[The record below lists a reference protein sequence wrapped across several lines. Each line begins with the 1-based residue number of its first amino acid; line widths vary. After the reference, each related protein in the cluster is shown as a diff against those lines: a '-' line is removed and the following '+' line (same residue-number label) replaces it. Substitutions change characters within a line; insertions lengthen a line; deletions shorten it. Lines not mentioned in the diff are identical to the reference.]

1 MLIQNWL
8 FGIKFKHNIY
18 KTKMARQVENPHLPP
33 GSLILVT
40 AGNGYVGSHIV
51 DQCLAYGYAVRTT
64 VRSLERNA
72 WLKRDLASRHPNANL
87 DVVEVADLSAPGCF
101 DAALKGVSAMI
112 HTPGFTNME
121 DPDIVEKT
129 IKLTKNALGAVH
141 EANKNGEKVKRFV
154 LTSSSW
160 AVKYPVPNVEAD
172 IPEDQYDESVQK
184 ALSNPDIPEEY
195 RAFMLY
201 VQSKIVGEQTAWEY
215 VKQNTD
221 CGFVL
226 NTVIPATCIGPV
238 LAPSEQEY
246 PSTAGFIR
254 SLHES
259 QRQGIFDVLEPQY
272 YVDVRDAGRL
282 HLAGAVLDGVE
293 NRRIFAW
300 AGPYTWIGVA
310 DALEKEMGQ
319 RTTIKLAD
327 KGEDLTTVLAKPT
340 AESYLKRLGE
350 SDWVPFEKAV
360 GECIRSYYPKA

>member
-1 MLIQNWL
+1 
-8 FGIKFKHNIY
+8 
-18 KTKMARQVENPHLPP
+18 MARQVENPLLPP

-64 VRSLERNA
+64 VRSLERSA
-72 WLKRDLASRHPNANL
+72 WMKQVFSSRHPNSQF
-87 DVVEVADLSAPGCF
+87 DVVEVANLSEPGCF

-112 HTPGFTNME
+112 HTPGITNMS
-121 DPDIVEKT
+121 DPDIVEKMRDLSVNGV
-129 IKLTKNALGAVH
+129 KAVH
-141 EANKNGEKVKRFV
+141 EANKNGEKIKRFV

-160 AVKYPVPNVEAD
+160 AVKYPVPNVPGD
-172 IPEDQYDESVQK
+172 IPEEQYDESIEK
-184 ALSNPDIPEEY
+184 GLANPDIPEQY

-201 VQSKIVGEQTAWEY
+201 VQSKIVGEQTCWEY
-215 VKQNTD
+215 VKQNPE
-221 CGFVL
+221 CGFAM
-226 NTVIPATCIGPV
+226 NTVIPATCMGPV
-238 LAPSEQEY
+238 LAPKEQEY

-254 SLHES
+254 SLHECKG
-259 QRQGIFDVLEPQY
+259 QEVFDVIEPQWY
-272 YVDVRDAGRL
+272 TDVRDQARL

-310 DALEKEMGQ
+310 DVLEKEMGK

-327 KGEDLTTVLAKPT
+327 KGKDVTNVLAKPT

-350 SDWVPFEKAV
+350 EDWVPFEQSVK
-360 GECIRSYYPKA
+360 ECIRSYYPQE